1 VLDPAALPAVRL
13 PLSLPTRAAH
23 VIDLRRSVRL
33 MKKTVLRDQ
42 ATTADGT
49 LLTLHE
55 HDGAFMI
62 RVDGVELMS
71 SRQHHSEE
79 RLAELACAAVA
90 GRRAPRVL
98 IGGLGMGFTLRA
110 ALRHLPPDARVI
122 VVELM
127 PAVIAW
133 NLAPEYG
140 LAGDAL
146 RDPRV
151 EIVEGDVAAVLAGRR
166 HGFDAVVLDVDN
178 GASGLTLR
186 SNGRL
191 YEPTGL
197 GMARAALA
205 AGGCLA
211 VWSAGDDPAFAERLR
226 RAGFDVRVERAP
238 THPGGRS
245 RNCLFIGRLPP
256 AGGR

>member
-1 VLDPAALPAVRL
+1 
-13 PLSLPTRAAH
+13 
-23 VIDLRRSVRL
+23 

-49 LLTLHE
+49 RLTLHE

-79 RLAELACAAVA
+79 RLAELACTAIG
-90 GRRAPRVL
+90 GRTKPRVL

-110 ALRHLPPDARVI
+110 ALRHLPPDAAVA
-122 VVELM
+122 VVELL

-133 NLAPEYG
+133 NLVPEYG
-140 LAGDAL
+140 LGGDAL

-151 EIVEGDVAAVLAGRR
+151 EIVEDDVGKVLASRR
-166 HGFDAVVLDVDN
+166 GLDAVILDIDN
-178 GASGLTLR
+178 GARGLTVK

-191 YEPTGL
+191 YEPAGL
-197 GMARAALA
+197 ATARAALA

-226 RAGFDVRVERAP
+226 RAGFTVQVERAA
-238 THPGGRS
+238 THPGGGS
-245 RNCLFIGRLPP
+245 RNTLFIGRRDEDGPRERHRGRRP
-256 AGGR
+256 A

>member
-1 VLDPAALPAVRL
+1 
-13 PLSLPTRAAH
+13 
-23 VIDLRRSVRL
+23 
-33 MKKTVLRDQ
+33 MKKTVLRAQ

-49 LLTLHE
+49 VLTLHE

-79 RLAELACAAVA
+79 RLAELACAAIA
-90 GRRAPRVL
+90 GRSQPRVL

-110 ALRHLPPDARVI
+110 ALRHLPADAMVV
-122 VVELM
+122 VVELV

-140 LAGDAL
+140 LGGDAL

-151 EIVEGDVAAVLAGRR
+151 ELVEGDVGDVLARYRR
-166 HGFDAVVLDVDN
+166 GFDAVILDVDN
-178 GASGLTLR
+178 GASGLTV
-186 SNGRL
+186 SANGRL
-191 YEPTGL
+191 YESAGL
-197 GMARAALA
+197 GVARAALT

-211 VWSAGDDPAFAERLR
+211 VWSAGDDRAFAERMG
-226 RAGFDVRVERAP
+226 RAGFDVEVERAP
-238 THPGGRS
+238 THPGGGS
-245 RNCLFIGRLPP
+245 RNTLFIGRLA
-256 AGGR
+256 AGGRPQAAPPSAAPPGGKRPGGKRPRGKPRETS